1 MAKWYRIEPNWVQF
15 FDMMWEIPV
24 PILVQKIRS
33 VRAWT
38 GKLWRNVRY
47 ADTLDVAAT
56 VEEVAADVDV
66 DFRFHLNTAL
76 FNLIDVS
83 FEHVMSQDLWVIDF
97 RMSPNED
104 LLFVGFNQDHGC
116 FACGTKFGFIV
127 YNSYPLKVSKM
138 MSSLCNKSFI
148 TLFR

>member
-1 MAKWYRIEPNWVQF
+1 MDINPLRKIFSNFETPVWKKSWPKIEFVF
-15 FDMMWEIPV
+15 FSFTTV
-24 PILVQKIRS
+24 VTPIRFLDIGAVA
-33 VRAWT
+33 V
-38 GKLWRNVRY
+38 
-47 ADTLDVAAT
+47 DVAAT

-138 MSSLCNKSFI
+138 MSSLCN
-148 TLFR
+148 